1 MLLKYIFTHVKSTT
15 TSMIS
20 LNIASYNCQGF
31 KPRNYGYI
39 VKLFNNDEFL
49 CLQEDWLYN
58 FEFSKF
64 SNILNN
70 CNFFAKYCMKDD
82 SSIMADLVVG

>member
-1 MLLKYIFTHVKSTT
+1 
-15 TSMIS
+15 MIY
-20 LNIASYNCQGF
+20 LNVALYHCQGL

-39 VKLFNNDEFL
+39 VKLFSNYEFL

-70 CNFFAKYCMKDD
+70 CNFFAKYCIKDD
-82 SSIMADLVVG
+82 SLIMAGLVMG